1 MFSFF
6 QLLNGNLYT
15 FAAEKNENNI
25 FYEVLW
31 NYFLL
36 ICCSQNYFDF
46 K

>member
-6 QLLNGNLYT
+6 QLLSGYFYT
-15 FAAEKNENNI
+15 FAAEKNENKI

-36 ICCSQNYFDF
+36 ICFSQNYYNF